1 MTGPNTSPEV
11 CAQVGQLLLDPK
23 RPLKERFRALF
34 TLKSIGGQNAID
46 WMAKAFNDESALL
59 KHEVAYC
66 LGQLQSDLA
75 LPILTSVLADAEG
88 QEPIVRHEAAEA
100 LAAIGGEEA
109 LEWVKK
115 YQEDPSQEVR
125 ETCQLAL
132 AKLNL
137 RQEEKDGNVEGNVWG
152 SHDPAPPSKEKDVK
166 KLRQMLLD
174 EDVPLFDRY
183 RAMFSLRNI
192 GDDESIFALAAGLQ
206 CSSAL
211 FRHEIAFV
219 LGQVASPLA
228 SEQLLTR
235 LRDENENPMVRHE
248 CAEAL
253 GDIPGVEIEAE
264 MAKYLDPKVDPVVR
278 ESCVIALDMA
288 DYNNSKEFQYANG
301 LSSINVNIPA

>member
-1 MTGPNTSPEV
+1 M
-11 CAQVGQLLLDPK
+11 Q
-23 RPLKERFRALF
+23 
-34 TLKSIGGQNAID
+34 
-46 WMAKAFNDESALL
+46 
-59 KHEVAYC
+59 VAYC

-137 RQEEKDGNVEGNVWG
+137 RQKENDGNVEGNVWG
-152 SHDPAPPSKEKDVK
+152 SHDPAPPSKEKDVM

-174 EDVPLFDRY
+174 EDLPLFDRY

-192 GDDESIFALAAGLQ
+192 GDDESIYALAAGLQ

-219 LGQVASPLA
+219 LGQVDMCNSCMKVIVRNMFFYLHYILRWPL
-228 SEQLLTR
+228 LLR
-235 LRDENENPMVRHE
+235 
-248 CAEAL
+248 
-253 GDIPGVEIEAE
+253 
-264 MAKYLDPKVDPVVR
+264 
-278 ESCVIALDMA
+278 
-288 DYNNSKEFQYANG
+288 
-301 LSSINVNIPA
+301 LSSYSPG

>member
-1 MTGPNTSPEV
+1 MTGVKTSPEV

-34 TLKSIGGQNAID
+34 TLKSIGGQEAVD
-46 WMAKAFNDESALL
+46 WMAKAFDDESALL

-75 LPILTSVLADAEG
+75 LPILTSVLADVER

-109 LEWVKK
+109 LRWVKK
-115 YQEDPSQEVR
+115 YQEDPSEEVR

-137 RQEEKDGNVEGNVWG
+137 SREESEDDSKGNVWG
-152 SHDPAPPSKEKDVK
+152 SHDPAPPSKEKDVV
-166 KLRQMLLD
+166 KLRKMLLD
-174 EDVPLFDRY
+174 QDLPLFDRY

-192 GDDESIFALAAGLQ
+192 GDQESILALAAGLD

-228 SEQLLTR
+228 SEQLLAR
-235 LRDENENPMVRHE
+235 LRDEGENPMVRHE

-288 DYNNSKEFQYANG
+288 DYNNSQEFQYANG
-301 LSSINVNIPA
+301 LTSINTPA

>member
-1 MTGPNTSPEV
+1 
-11 CAQVGQLLLDPK
+11 
-23 RPLKERFRALF
+23 
-34 TLKSIGGQNAID
+34 
-46 WMAKAFNDESALL
+46 MAKAFNDESALL

-166 KLRQMLLD
+166 KLRQVLHGLD
-174 EDVPLFDRY
+174 QEAAE
-183 RAMFSLRNI
+183 RA
-192 GDDESIFALAAGLQ
+192 AAQDQPRG
-206 CSSAL
+206 
-211 FRHEIAFV
+211 
-219 LGQVASPLA
+219 
-228 SEQLLTR
+228 
-235 LRDENENPMVRHE
+235 NPSR
-248 CAEAL
+248 
-253 GDIPGVEIEAE
+253 
-264 MAKYLDPKVDPVVR
+264 KT
-278 ESCVIALDMA
+278 
-288 DYNNSKEFQYANG
+288 
-301 LSSINVNIPA
+301 